1 MGKRGRP
8 RREPR
13 SEPRSA
19 GAAGGARC
27 PLGDICNTS
36 PAAGMDTFL
45 YNVQVLLEAASY
57 LERIEKE
64 NKSKCGLAAV
74 AARVRDR
81 GAVKGSKENKPNFR
95 LAAGAGDAV
104 TKGAGAGLHPA
115 RQRRAC
121 DPRRYW
127 GDRARGESLG
137 WRAERD
143 GAGRVGASP
152 VLEESGLGG
161 APGGAGGA
169 AGSARSQSR
178 WRSRSGGGGGD
189 DTSPLPPPGH
199 GQSHVGKWQRSPG
212 SRRGGEG
219 RAEQCTAGQDKRPVR
234 GGGQPRR

>member
-81 GAVKGSKENKPNFR
+81 GAVKGGKKNNPNFR

-104 TKGAGAGLHPA
+104 TKGARAGLHPP

-121 DPRRYW
+121 DPLRHW
-127 GDRARGESLG
+127 GDLARGESLG
-137 WRAERD
+137 WRVERD
-143 GAGRVGASP
+143 GAGRGGASP
-152 VLEESGLGG
+152 VLGESGLGG
-161 APGGAGGA
+161 APRGA
-169 AGSARSQSR
+169 
-178 WRSRSGGGGGD
+178 GGGGG
-189 DTSPLPPPGH
+189 PRAEPEPVAEPE
-199 GQSHVGKWQRSPG
+199 
-212 SRRGGEG
+212 RRG
-219 RAEQCTAGQDKRPVR
+219 
-234 GGGQPRR
+234 RRR

>member
-13 SEPRSA
+13 SEPRNA

-81 GAVKGSKENKPNFR
+81 GAVKGDKKNNPNFP
-95 LAAGAGDAV
+95 LAAGTGDAV
-104 TKGAGAGLHPA
+104 TKGAGAGPHPP
-115 RQRRAC
+115 RQRRTC
-121 DPRRYW
+121 DPRRHG
-127 GDRARGESLG
+127 GDRAREEKFGMES
-137 WRAERD
+137 
-143 GAGRVGASP
+143 GAGRCGEEGAHLRFSGRAGSEGHR
-152 VLEESGLGG
+152 EEPGG
-161 APGGAGGA
+161 RRAPRGARAGGGAGA
-169 AGSARSQSR
+169 AGEEAMTR
-178 WRSRSGGGGGD
+178 
-189 DTSPLPPPGH
+189 P
-199 GQSHVGKWQRSPG
+199 RSP
-212 SRRGGEG
+212 RRGMG
-219 RAEQCTAGQDKRPVR
+219 RVT
-234 GGGQPRR
+234 

>member
-13 SEPRSA
+13 SA
-19 GAAGGARC
+19 GVAGGARC

-81 GAVKGSKENKPNFR
+81 GAVKGSKKNNPNFR
-95 LAAGAGDAV
+95 LAAGTGDAV
-104 TKGAGAGLHPA
+104 TKGAGAGLHPP

-121 DPRRYW
+121 DPRGHCR
-127 GDRARGESLG
+127 DRARGESLG
-137 WRAERD
+137 WRVEWD
-143 GAGRVGASP
+143 GAGRGWRI
-152 VLEESGLGG
+152 GG
-161 APGGAGGA
+161 SRGER
-169 AGSARSQSR
+169 ARR
-178 WRSRSGGGGGD
+178 GTEKGRGGGG
-189 DTSPLPPPGH
+189 PRAEPEPVAEPE
-199 GQSHVGKWQRSPG
+199 
-212 SRRGGEG
+212 RRG
-219 RAEQCTAGQDKRPVR
+219 
-234 GGGQPRR
+234 RRR